1 MLIAL
6 KSLYNMAVYYKHHN
20 KVLQGRAETHASRRG
35 SKKTEIYM
43 TFFEELVRATKH

>member
-20 KVLQGRAETHASRRG
+20 KVMQGRAETSRF
-35 SKKTEIYM
+35 KTMEQENRNLHDI
-43 TFFEELVRATKH
+43 F